1 MSLLCCT
8 RPTADANSADDAET
22 SSSATTTQATSSQ
35 AAGQQPSDPIQSSP
49 SPSPGTTTTVVL
61 PSSTSSASGSSA
73 AQVPSPSEQSVAH
86 ATGRNT
92 PSSSARQPLLEA
104 PNEPGLEQVTGTLE
118 EFGPP
123 AQKLVQSIAGAWDVV
138 SKLSGVLT
146 KVGEKLPWIG
156 PVFGFLGEVRRRV
169 YLLFH

>member
-1 MSLLCCT
+1 M
-8 RPTADANSADDAET
+8 
-22 SSSATTTQATSSQ
+22 
-35 AAGQQPSDPIQSSP
+35 
-49 SPSPGTTTTVVL
+49 
-61 PSSTSSASGSSA
+61 
-73 AQVPSPSEQSVAH
+73 
-86 ATGRNT
+86 
-92 PSSSARQPLLEA
+92 LEA
-104 PNEPGLEQVTGTLE
+104 PNEAWLTQARETLG